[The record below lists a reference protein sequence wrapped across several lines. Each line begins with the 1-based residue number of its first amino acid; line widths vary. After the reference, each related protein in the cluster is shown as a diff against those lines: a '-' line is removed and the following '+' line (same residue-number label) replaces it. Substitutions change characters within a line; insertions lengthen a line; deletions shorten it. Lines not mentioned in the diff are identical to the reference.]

1 MYQEGMKILGEESH
15 SHASI
20 QSKTFV
26 QSWCSGS
33 LNSYNNTSIL
43 VLYFCSKLPPIFFW
57 ITFVLKHSEKTCW
70 ELLRWSFCKPWWTPI
85 FLLYF
90 CSITSHFLLYTFYSE
105 TFRKIL
111 LRTLALKLME
121 PLVNSHVNFK
131 RFQLEKIE
139 LGGII
144 NVKEII
150 TKESLDYY
158 LVFSEHPRVLL
169 NYHSEFSWYLKNN
182 IVSNMYICNYL
193 WC

>member
-20 QSKTFV
+20 QSKTFI

-33 LNSYNNTSIL
+33 MNSYNNTSIL

-57 ITFVLKHSEKTCW
+57 ITFVLKHSEKSCW
-70 ELLRWSFCKPWWTPI
+70 ELLHWSWQEPWWTSR
-85 FLLYF
+85 FLLHF

-111 LRTLALKLME
+111 LRTLALKLTE

-131 RFQLEKIE
+131 QFQLEAFQE
-139 LGGII
+139 DWVGGH
-144 NVKEII
+144 NQCQGNQNQ
-150 TKESLDYY
+150 
-158 LVFSEHPRVLL
+158 RVLGVL
-169 NYHSEFSWYLKNN
+169 ISLFWTFLCFSQLPSWIQLISEK
-182 IVSNMYICNYL
+182 
-193 WC
+193 